1 MFYQVYDLLDNNP
14 FLEKNPILAIILMG
28 VIIVLLM
35 VLTPFATRAEIL
47 KDDINSRVFT
57 ALKDN
62 GIEIPYNYETIIVK
76 QDKKEAAEV
85 KATMNA

>member
-1 MFYQVYDLLDNNP
+1 MEIEMIYLVRD
-14 FLEKNPILAIILMG
+14 
-28 VIIVLLM
+28 
-35 VLTPFATRAEIL
+35 RAQADEIL

-76 QDKKEAAEV
+76 QDEKEAAEV